1 MPGAAPHSDVHA
13 DHRVDTAA
21 SPHANPTHAA
31 GAHGHRTSHAGHGH
45 DGHAG
50 HDPEM
55 FRRRFWLSLALTIP
69 LVVTSEMV
77 MDWFG
82 YSLDFWGMDLL
93 GPVLGSLVFWWGGWP
108 FLAGGVAELRAR
120 FGIADR
126 RFARVEPPPT
136 PEQLALAV

>member
-1 MPGAAPHSDVHA
+1 MPGAAAHSEVHA
-13 DHRVDTAA
+13 DHRVDPAA
-21 SPHANPTHAA
+21 SPHTTQTHAA
-31 GAHGHRTSHAGHGH
+31 DAPWRPHRPRGHGHDGH

-108 FLAGGVAELRAR
+108 FLAGGVAELGRASP
-120 FGIADR
+120 G
-126 RFARVEPPPT
+126 
-136 PEQLALAV
+136 